1 VTFQVS
7 RPVFRPPTR
16 PCVLSKRL
24 RSTMNRKSTSPG
36 SVASSQLQWAQFFIT
51 FSSPG
56 CTHATGSRGYIS
68 DQYTHFLSIY
78 TALRGSKRMRSAIN
92 RTSTSPDSVAS
103 PQLQCAQFFI
113 VFSSLRCTH
122 AAGSS
127 GDISG
132 QSTPLLSSYTALRA
146 VKETEKCDESHVD
159 LIRQCGKSP
168 VVMSAVLHRA

>member
-132 QSTPLLSSYTALRA
+132 QSTHFCPPTRPCVRSKRLRSA
-146 VKETEKCDESHVD
+146 TNRTSTSFDSVA
-159 LIRQCGKSP
+159 SP
-168 VVMSAVLHRA
+168 QL